1 MRHDSPEEIGARLAH
16 IRAGES
22 QDSHAADLGVPLRT
36 YQTYE
41 QGKREPDLRTLLGV
55 VRKGWNANW
64 LLTGEGPER
73 LEAVAVAENPAGYG
87 SQLVSEEHL
96 TLALSQVI
104 EVLQDKELPMPPAK
118 QAELVMA
125 VAELHAEGIPEAKI
139 LRFVRAAIAA

>member
-1 MRHDSPEEIGARLAH
+1 MAAVMGVSP
-16 IRAGES
+16 
-22 QDSHAADLGVPLRT
+22 RT
-36 YQTYE
+36 YSYYE
-41 QGKREPDLRTLLGV
+41 QGERLPDADALAPLV
-55 VRKGWNANW
+55 VEGWNANW

-73 LEAVAVAENPAGYG
+73 LEALAVAENPAGYG

-125 VAELHAEGIPEAKI
+125 VAELHAEGVPEAKI

>member
-1 MRHDSPEEIGARLAH
+1 MAAVMGVSP
-16 IRAGES
+16 
-22 QDSHAADLGVPLRT
+22 RT
-36 YQTYE
+36 YSYYE
-41 QGKREPDLRTLLGV
+41 QGERLPDAAALATLV
-55 VRKGWNANW
+55 VEGWNGNW
-64 LLTGEGPER
+64 LLTGGGPER
-73 LEAVAVAENPAGYG
+73 LEALGVAENVAGYG

-125 VAELHAEGIPEAKI
+125 VAELHAEGVPEAKI